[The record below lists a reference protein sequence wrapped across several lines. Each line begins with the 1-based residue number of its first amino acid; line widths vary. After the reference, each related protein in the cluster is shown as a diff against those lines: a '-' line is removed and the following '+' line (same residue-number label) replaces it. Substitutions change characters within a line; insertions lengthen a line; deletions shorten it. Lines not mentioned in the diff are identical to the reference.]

1 MRRGDIQL
9 ANDTKKRAIQ
19 EANIISYFLTVGL
32 SRLFSIPFSEISTRH
47 VWCFLRMSVSK
58 VLTPT
63 NKKVLRKFPV
73 DCKHTNLLRIF

>member
-47 VWCFLRMSVSK
+47 VWCFLRDVGVKSSHPHKQKGTEKVSG
-58 VLTPT
+58 
-63 NKKVLRKFPV
+63 
-73 DCKHTNLLRIF
+73 